1 MKKIRKVLVAN
12 RGEISIRIM
21 RTCREMGV
29 KTVAVYSEVDRQSP
43 HVAMA
48 DEAYCIGP
56 AVAAESYLN
65 IPKIL
70 DVAKRA
76 GADAIHP
83 GYGFLAENARF
94 ARAVLD
100 AGLIFIGPNPDTISL
115 MGSKTESRK
124 TMMDAG
130 VPVVPG
136 ARDALETVEDAR
148 AMADQMGGYPVLIKA
163 AAGGG
168 GKGMRTVRRP
178 EDLARAFDA
187 ARGEAQKAFGDATVY
202 VEKFIEAPKH
212 IEIQII
218 ADQHDNVLYLWE
230 RDCSIQRR
238 HQKVIEEC
246 PSMVL
251 TPEQREAMGA
261 VAVQA
266 ARACGYVNAG
276 TVEFL
281 FDSEGHFYFL
291 EMNTRLQVEH
301 PVTEVVL
308 GLDLV
313 KLQLLAAEGHPLP
326 LRQEDLSPRGHALEC
341 RINAEDVYNNFVPST
356 GQVTHLKHPEGPGVR
371 VDSGIIAFSEIS
383 RFYDPMA
390 AKLITWAETR
400 DEAIERMKRALLEFQ
415 IEGIKTTIPFCLAV
429 LDHPEFRSGKFT
441 TKFVEQYWDSLKAAG
456 SADADLLE
464 VIAAAVA
471 YHQDQA
477 GAATRAEVNH
487 APGRAEI
494 SPWKMR
500 ALQDMRRSK

>member
-1 MKKIRKVLVAN
+1 M
-12 RGEISIRIM
+12 
-21 RTCREMGV
+21 
-29 KTVAVYSEVDRQSP
+29 
-43 HVAMA
+43 
-48 DEAYCIGP
+48 
-56 AVAAESYLN
+56 
-65 IPKIL
+65 
-70 DVAKRA
+70 
-76 GADAIHP
+76 
-83 GYGFLAENARF
+83 
-94 ARAVLD
+94 
-100 AGLIFIGPNPDTISL
+100 
-115 MGSKTESRK
+115 
-124 TMMDAG
+124 
-130 VPVVPG
+130 
-136 ARDALETVEDAR
+136 
-148 AMADQMGGYPVLIKA
+148 
-163 AAGGG
+163 
-168 GKGMRTVRRP
+168 
-178 EDLARAFDA
+178 
-187 ARGEAQKAFGDATVY
+187 
-202 VEKFIEAPKH
+202 
-212 IEIQII
+212 
-218 ADQHDNVLYLWE
+218 
-230 RDCSIQRR
+230 
-238 HQKVIEEC
+238 
-246 PSMVL
+246 
-251 TPEQREAMGA
+251 
-261 VAVQA
+261 
-266 ARACGYVNAG
+266 
-276 TVEFL
+276 
-281 FDSEGHFYFL
+281 
-291 EMNTRLQVEH
+291 
-301 PVTEVVL
+301 TEVVL

-371 VDSGIIAFSEIS
+371 VDSGITAFSEIS

>member
-187 ARGEAQKAFGDATVY
+187 ARGEAQKAFGD
-202 VEKFIEAPKH
+202 
-212 IEIQII
+212 
-218 ADQHDNVLYLWE
+218 
-230 RDCSIQRR
+230 
-238 HQKVIEEC
+238 
-246 PSMVL
+246 
-251 TPEQREAMGA
+251 
-261 VAVQA
+261 
-266 ARACGYVNAG
+266 
-276 TVEFL
+276 
-281 FDSEGHFYFL
+281 
-291 EMNTRLQVEH
+291 
-301 PVTEVVL
+301 
-308 GLDLV
+308 
-313 KLQLLAAEGHPLP
+313 
-326 LRQEDLSPRGHALEC
+326 
-341 RINAEDVYNNFVPST
+341 
-356 GQVTHLKHPEGPGVR
+356 
-371 VDSGIIAFSEIS
+371 
-383 RFYDPMA
+383 
-390 AKLITWAETR
+390 
-400 DEAIERMKRALLEFQ
+400 
-415 IEGIKTTIPFCLAV
+415 
-429 LDHPEFRSGKFT
+429 
-441 TKFVEQYWDSLKAAG
+441 
-456 SADADLLE
+456 
-464 VIAAAVA
+464 
-471 YHQDQA
+471 
-477 GAATRAEVNH
+477 
-487 APGRAEI
+487 
-494 SPWKMR
+494 
-500 ALQDMRRSK
+500 